1 MVLLMLSNISQQNLP
16 FGAITTNVHSLTHA
30 SMHIPHMPFQLPY
43 LHERPPFQ
51 LRNSPLH
58 RQHLSNRS
66 QLTPPTVPD
75 PYTNR
80 TRHHTPPAHPPSLL
94 ATAPQHY
101 KTATTT
107 LPSRYPTSPNPYR
120 SQGTIALHASPQQ
133 RKTCRALLLRK
144 PTAHRRHTCLV
155 RRGNCAT
162 EAGKRRT
169 GLRADRVRGRGG
181 AIGIP

>member
-1 MVLLMLSNISQQNLP
+1 M
-16 FGAITTNVHSLTHA
+16 FTHSPTHPCT
-30 SMHIPHMPFQLPY
+30 SLIC
-43 LHERPPFQ
+43 PP
-51 LRNSPLH
+51 NSPTFMNGLP
-58 RQHLSNRS
+58 SNSGTRPFTAS
-66 QLTPPTVPD
+66 TSRIEASLPPHVPD

-80 TRHHTPPAHPPSLL
+80 TRHHTPLAHPPSLL

-107 LPSRYPTSPNPYR
+107 LPSRYPTCPNPYR

-133 RKTCRALLLRK
+133 RKTCRALPLRK

-162 EAGKRRT
+162 EAGKRRS

-181 AIGIP
+181 AIGIR